1 MRISVQPNGRMFLPA
16 ALRRRLGLE
25 EGGHVIAEVEG
36 DTVRLSTPDRDLME
50 ARALFRRH
58 VPEGGPSL
66 VDELIAER
74 RAESAAELAEAQRAE
89 ATGEDEPDGTD
100 SAVGDRDPDTD
111 GRSEGGSGAGA

>member
-1 MRISVQPNGRMFLPA
+1 MRISVQPNGRMFLSA

-58 VPEGGPSL
+58 VPEGAPSL

-89 ATGEDEPDGTD
+89 GTGDRGGAD
-100 SAVGDRDPDTD
+100 SAIDDRDRDDD